1 MSAMSAKIAMNVE
14 IFMANFNSMV
24 YLFKK
29 DSILLKSFVQGR
41 GMENSTRRNMTRKRC
56 ALRGG
61 GFSTAPTSF
70 FPPAGF
76 MAPRETI
83 QWQPEQGLAYARN
96 GMLVNQPNPA
106 LAQVAMAGGGRRRR
120 LERLR
125 RRMQGGGCGCGQKG
139 GGLSYAPVGSM
150 SNLYY
155 GISGKGGY
163 ETNPGVSVGAA
174 GPNVGA
180 LISPN
185 GCAPSL
191 RAGMVGGTRKKQRG
205 GGGSTY
211 TGASCLARS
220 GSELPVYPNP
230 SAGFNQSPSTWSLP
244 PGVAN
249 AYQLYNP
256 TIARVGGGRKTK
268 RCYRR

>member
-1 MSAMSAKIAMNVE
+1 VYEIKLIISFFSDVSVGMMNRE
-14 IFMANFNSMV
+14 
-24 YLFKK
+24 
-29 DSILLKSFVQGR
+29 
-41 GMENSTRRNMTRKRC
+41 RRNVTRKRC

-61 GFSTAPTSF
+61 GFSTNPTSF

-106 LAQVAMAGGGRRRR
+106 LAQTPMAGGARRRR

-125 RRMQGGGCGCGQKG
+125 RKMRGGGCGCGVQKG

-150 SNLYY
+150 SNLMY

-163 ETNPGVSVGAA
+163 ETDPGVSVGGG

-180 LISPN
+180 LIGPN
-185 GCAPSL
+185 ECAPSL
-191 RAGMVGGTRKKQRG
+191 RAGMVGGTRRKHRG

-211 TGASCLARS
+211 TGASCSSRS
-220 GSELPVYPNP
+220 GSELPVYANP
-230 SAGFNQSPSTWSLP
+230 SAGFSQSPSTWSLP
-244 PGVAN
+244 QGVAN

-256 TIARVGGGRKTK
+256 VVARVGGGRKSRK
-268 RCYRR
+268 LYRQH

>member
-1 MSAMSAKIAMNVE
+1 
-14 IFMANFNSMV
+14 
-24 YLFKK
+24 
-29 DSILLKSFVQGR
+29 
-41 GMENSTRRNMTRKRC
+41 MENRQRRNVTRKRC

-61 GFSTAPTSF
+61 GFSTNPSSF

-83 QWQPEQGLAYARN
+83 QWQPEQGTAYARN

-106 LAQVAMAGGGRRRR
+106 LAQVAMAGGARRRR

-125 RRMQGGGCGCGQKG
+125 RKMRGGGSCGMQRG

-150 SNLYY
+150 SNLMY
-155 GISGKGGY
+155 GITGKGGY
-163 ETNPGVSVGAA
+163 ETNPGVSVGGE

-180 LISPN
+180 LIGPN
-185 GCAPSL
+185 GCAPSI
-191 RAGMVGGTRKKQRG
+191 RSNMVGGTRRKHRG

-211 TGASCLARS
+211 TGASCSSRS
-220 GSELPVYPNP
+220 GSELPVYANP
-230 SAGFNQSPSTWSLP
+230 SAGFSQSPSTWSLP
-244 PGVAN
+244 QGVAN

-256 TIARVGGGRKTK
+256 VIARVGGGRKSRK
-268 RCYRR
+268 YYRR

>member
-1 MSAMSAKIAMNVE
+1 MDN
-14 IFMANFNSMV
+14 
-24 YLFKK
+24 
-29 DSILLKSFVQGR
+29 R
-41 GMENSTRRNMTRKRC
+41 HRRNVTRKRC

-61 GFSTAPTSF
+61 GFSTNPSSF

-83 QWQPEQGLAYARN
+83 QWQPEQGMAYARN

-106 LAQVAMAGGGRRRR
+106 LAQVAMAGGGLSAKLRNRSPRSQMMSENRSSYEMAGGARRKR

-125 RRMQGGGCGCGQKG
+125 KRMYGGGCGCGAQRG
-139 GGLSYAPVGSM
+139 GALSYAPVGSM
-150 SNLYY
+150 SNLMY

-163 ETNPGVSVGAA
+163 ETNPGVSVGGA

-180 LISPN
+180 EIDRN
-185 GCAPSL
+185 GCYPSI
-191 RAGMVGGTRKKQRG
+191 RSGMVGGTRKKQRG
-205 GGGSTY
+205 GAGSTY
-211 TGASCLARS
+211 TGPGCYHSP
-220 GSELPVYPNP
+220 GSQLPVYPNP
-230 SAGFNQSPSTWSLP
+230 SAGFNQSPSTWALP
-244 PGVAN
+244 QGVAN

-256 TIARVGGGRKTK
+256 VIARVGGARKTK